1 MQKLE
6 SQINGKSHGAPKNH
20 PRGWK
25 SDNLTLR
32 CGLGHEPAFSGMFG
46 LSIMPGHGKSNLEN
60 PRQTASLRRGQWVHM
75 LMISFHRRAAIYLA
89 LTGCFLTGCNVGP
102 KYHSPPVN
110 PPAAYKELTP
120 DDYKNTDGWK
130 VAQPKDDALRGKWW
144 EIFGDPQLNALEEK
158 VNVSNQNIAAAAASF
173 FAARAL
179 VKEAR
184 SQLFPTVTTTPA
196 ITVQRPSA
204 TVSSGKAGGST
215 SSSTGTFTDSTF
227 PFDATWQPDLF
238 GRIRNTIKS
247 AAYAAQAS
255 AADLENTR
263 LTVQA
268 DLAIDYFELR
278 GQDALKQLLDSTVV
292 TYQQSLD
299 FTKAQYETGIGADE
313 AVAEAETQ
321 LEATQAQDVALGIQR
336 AQFEHA
342 IAMLTGQPASTFS
355 LPIEPL
361 TSSPPAIPIGVPSQL
376 LERRPDIAEA
386 ERLMAQANA
395 QIGIARAA
403 YYPTVTLSAAAGLES
418 TAIASWFTWP
428 SRFFSVGPAAAET
441 IFDAGLRRATM
452 EQFRAQ
458 YDETV
463 ANYRQTVLTAFQQV
477 EDNLA
482 SLRILSGEI
491 QYQDTAVKSAE
502 RTLAIAQD
510 RYKLGIDPYL
520 NVLTAQ
526 TALLSNQETAVNLRI
541 QQMTASGGLIEALG
555 GGWNASQLP
564 SPAQLISKVP

>member
-1 MQKLE
+1 MCLAVAACLLE
-6 SQINGKSHGAPKNH
+6 
-20 PRGWK
+20 
-25 SDNLTLR
+25 
-32 CGLGHEPAFSGMFG
+32 
-46 LSIMPGHGKSNLEN
+46 
-60 PRQTASLRRGQWVHM
+60 
-75 LMISFHRRAAIYLA
+75 
-89 LTGCFLTGCNVGP
+89 GCNVGP
-102 KYHSPPVN
+102 KYNRPPVQT
-110 PPAAYKELTP
+110 PAAYKELTP
-120 DDYKNTDGWK
+120 NDYKNTDGWK
-130 VAQPKDDALRGKWW
+130 VAQPKDDALHGKWW
-144 EIFGDPQLNALEEK
+144 EIFGDPELNALEEK
-158 VNVSNQNIAAAAASF
+158 VNVSNQNIAAATANF

-184 SQLFPTVTTTPA
+184 SQLFPTVTTNPS
-196 ITVQRPSA
+196 IVGQRPSA
-204 TVSSGKAGGST
+204 TVTGGKSPSGAT
-215 SSSTGTFTDSTF
+215 PAATTFAEYSL

-238 GRIRNTIKS
+238 GRIHNTINS
-247 AAYAAQAS
+247 AAFGAQAS

-268 DLAIDYFELR
+268 DLAMDYFQLR
-278 GQDALKQLLDSTVV
+278 GQDSLKKLLDSTVV
-292 TYQQSLD
+292 AYQQSLD
-299 FTKAQYETGIGADE
+299 YTKAQYETGIGTEE

-355 LPIEPL
+355 LPSKPFN
-361 TSSPPAIPIGVPSQL
+361 SGPPAIPIGVPSQL
-376 LERRPDIAEA
+376 LERRPDIAES

-418 TAIASWFTWP
+418 TSFTSWFTWP
-428 SRFFSVGPAAAET
+428 SRFFSVGPAASE
-441 IFDAGLRRATM
+441 ILFDAGLRRATM

-477 EDNLA
+477 EDNLS
-482 SLRILSGEI
+482 SLRILSGEL

-502 RTLAIAQD
+502 RNLAIAQD

-526 TALLSNQETAVNLRI
+526 TTLLTTQQTAVNLRI

>member
-1 MQKLE
+1 M
-6 SQINGKSHGAPKNH
+6 
-20 PRGWK
+20 
-25 SDNLTLR
+25 
-32 CGLGHEPAFSGMFG
+32 C
-46 LSIMPGHGKSNLEN
+46 
-60 PRQTASLRRGQWVHM
+60 
-75 LMISFHRRAAIYLA
+75 LA
-89 LTGCFLTGCNVGP
+89 VTSCLLAGCTVGP
-102 KYHSPPVN
+102 KYHTPPAET
-110 PPAAYKELTP
+110 PAAYKELTP
-120 DDYKNTDGWK
+120 ADYKNTEGWK

-144 EIFGDPQLNALEEK
+144 EIFNDPQLNALEEK

-184 SQLFPTVTTTPA
+184 SQLFPRLATNPA

-204 TVSSGKAGGST
+204 TLSSGKAGGST
-215 SSSTGTFTDSTF
+215 SSSTSTFTDYTL
-227 PFDATWQPDLF
+227 PFDATWEPDLF

-247 AAYAAQAS
+247 AAYGAQAS

-268 DLAIDYFELR
+268 DVAVDYFQLR

-292 TYQQSLD
+292 AFQQTLD
-299 FTKAQYETGIGADE
+299 LTRALYETGIDSNE
-313 AVAEAETQ
+313 AVAQAETQ
-321 LEATQAQDVALGIQR
+321 LEATQAQDAALGVQR

-355 LPIEPL
+355 IPIEPL
-361 TSSPPAIPIGVPSQL
+361 SSSPPAIPFGVPSQL
-376 LERRPDIAEA
+376 LERRPDIAAA
-386 ERLMAQANA
+386 ERLVAQANA

-403 YYPTVTLSAAAGLES
+403 YFPTVTLSAAAGLES
-418 TAIASWFTWP
+418 TSIASWFTWP
-428 SRFFSVGPAAAET
+428 SRFFSIGPGAAET
-441 IFDAGLRRATM
+441 IFDAGLRRATV

-482 SLRILSGEI
+482 SLRILSVEI
-491 QYQDTAVKSAE
+491 QFQDTAVKSAE
-502 RTLAIAQD
+502 KSLAIAKD
-510 RYKLGIDPYL
+510 RYSLGIDPYL